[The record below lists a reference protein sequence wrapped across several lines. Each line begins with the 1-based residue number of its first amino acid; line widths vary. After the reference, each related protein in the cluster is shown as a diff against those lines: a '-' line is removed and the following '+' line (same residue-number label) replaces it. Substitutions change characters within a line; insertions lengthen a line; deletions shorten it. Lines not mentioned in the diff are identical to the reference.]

1 MSADALRAIC
11 CVLHDSIDVHG
22 PEGYE
27 GPGDGRARRRHGD
40 PSSSSRSRA
49 VVNVPVGPL
58 NSSNAPVVGPGAQD
72 VSNDGLS
79 RELRGFGPLGIIAI
93 LAILLTGNVVVGPMI
108 AIPVGA
114 TLVLLWA
121 RLSRT
126 PWQEIG
132 YVRPRSWPRTI
143 ALGVVFGIALKLL
156 MKIIVMPL
164 LGAPPVNQSYHFLAG
179 NVAFLPGAIWSMLNA
194 GFAEETVFRGYMFE
208 RLRKLCGTGVVAK
221 TSIVLITSTLFGV
234 AHYTTQGLAGVEQ
247 ALVVGLVLGSIYV
260 VTGRL
265 VLLMF
270 THAAFDLTALAMIYA
285 DVEISVAH
293 LVFR

>member
-1 MSADALRAIC
+1 
-11 CVLHDSIDVHG
+11 
-22 PEGYE
+22 
-27 GPGDGRARRRHGD
+27 
-40 PSSSSRSRA
+40 
-49 VVNVPVGPL
+49 VPVRPPS
-58 NSSNAPVVGPGAQD
+58 SSNAPGVAPVAQD
-72 VSNDGLS
+72 VSNDVLS

-132 YVRPRSWPRTI
+132 YVRPRSWTRTI
-143 ALGVVFGIALKLL
+143 ALGAVFGIALKLL
-156 MKIIVMPL
+156 MKVIIMPL

-179 NVAFLPGAIWSMLNA
+179 NVALMPGAIWSMLNA

-208 RLRKLCGTGVVAK
+208 RLRKLGGTSVVARA
-221 TSIVLITSTLFGV
+221 SIVVFTSTLFGA
-234 AHYTTQGLAGVEQ
+234 AHYTTQGLVGVQQ
-247 ALVVGLVLGSIYV
+247 ALVVGLILGSTYA

-265 VLLMF
+265 VLLMIA
-270 THAAFDLTALAMIYA
+270 HAAFDLTALAMIYTN
-285 DVEISVAH
+285 VETSVAH